1 MFGQGI
7 NLQKIFLVNTV
18 TKSETH
24 IAAAAK
30 RKKKK
35 KKERKKKKKL
45 CVLKIYYANMVS
57 KSTGSCLGLW
67 FDILPLLQII
77 FFFIH
82 SVCMSSVLHHI
93 FL

>member
-30 RKKKK
+30 RKKKRK
-35 KKERKKKKKL
+35 RKEKRRKNY
-45 CVLKIYYANMVS
+45 V
-57 KSTGSCLGLW
+57 
-67 FDILPLLQII
+67 F
-77 FFFIH
+77 
-82 SVCMSSVLHHI
+82 
-93 FL
+93 

>member
-30 RKKKK
+30 RKKKEKGK
-35 KKERKKKKKL
+35 KKEEKTMCSKNLL
-45 CVLKIYYANMVS
+45 CKH
-57 KSTGSCLGLW
+57 GL
-67 FDILPLLQII
+67 
-77 FFFIH
+77 
-82 SVCMSSVLHHI
+82 
-93 FL
+93 